1 MKIVIKQMPQKE
13 VSEYL
18 IYVRLED
25 GTNIEA
31 FIEVGDDNKK
41 QRVNDLILEHFMNNV
56 SLNTKIIKEDIIE
69 EIYLKK

>member
-1 MKIVIKQMPQKE
+1 MPQKE

-41 QRVNDLILEHFMNNV
+41 QRVNDLILEHFMNNG

>member
-1 MKIVIKQMPQKE
+1 MPQKE

>member
-41 QRVNDLILEHFMNNV
+41 QRVNDLILEHFMNNG

>member
-1 MKIVIKQMPQKE
+1 MPQKE

-18 IYVRLED
+18 IYVRLKD